1 MQQQDDKQSSLKM
14 GKIRDTSLVVQ
25 WLRLHASNA
34 GGAGLIPGWGTKILH
49 AVWHS
54 QKQKRGKIEN
64 KARIPG
70 EKK

>member
-34 GGAGLIPGWGTKILH
+34 GGTGLIPVWGTKVPH

-54 QKQKRGKIEN
+54 QKKKKGAKLKIN
-64 KARIPG
+64 K
-70 EKK
+70 